1 MTNKINDLSNLKNMF
16 PDITDSIQR
25 RVKDVFK
32 ERTLDL
38 KRLYMYYKCG
48 MMEVETKLKVL
59 NEEFKLRDDSN
70 PIESIK
76 SRLKS
81 PESLIDKMMRRGFP
95 LTIES
100 VEENVNDIAGIRVVC
115 SFKEDVYSI
124 ADALLKQ
131 DDIELIEIKDYIK
144 NPKPSGYRSLHVIV
158 GVPIFLENE
167 KKIVRVEI
175 QFRTI
180 AMDFWASLE
189 HQIRYKKEIKD
200 SKEISDKLLECAEI
214 ASSLD
219 ESMSEIKKKIND

>member
-1 MTNKINDLSNLKNMF
+1 MTLKRNDLSNLKNMF
-16 PDITDSIQR
+16 PDISDSIQK

-38 KRLYMYYKCG
+38 KKLYMYYKCG
-48 MMEVETKLKVL
+48 MMAVETKLKVL

-100 VEENVNDIAGIRVVC
+100 VQENVNDIAGIRVVC

-158 GVPIFLENE
+158 AVPIFLENE
-167 KKIVRVEI
+167 KKMVKVEI

-189 HQIRYKKEIKD
+189 HQIRYKKEVQD
-200 SKEISDKLLECAEI
+200 SEEIHDKLLECSNI
-214 ASSLD
+214 AYSLD